1 MYQPMNGFAK
11 VGFVMV
17 FSVEGGAYIYWPID
31 NFARDE
37 FVEVFC
43 QFLQELNLLECFEL
57 KELPTS
63 IGQLMTL
70 QKLNLLGF
78 SKLK

>member
-31 NFARDE
+31 NFARVE

-43 QFLQELNLLECFEL
+43 
-57 KELPTS
+57 
-63 IGQLMTL
+63 
-70 QKLNLLGF
+70 
-78 SKLK
+78 